1 MGQLRGKEVCPHGIA
16 KVMQGER
23 MQGFRGSISAHL
35 ALFAHPEEA
44 C

>member
-16 KVMQGER
+16 KVMQGEW
-23 MQGFRGSISAHL
+23 MQGYRGSISAHL
-35 ALFAHPEEA
+35 ALFAHPGEA